1 MDDDDHDYMQHHPA
15 IEVSFTCTLDELRSI
30 AHDATPLPQ
39 DIFHAQRSLLR
50 TATAR
55 IARKGLSTDTE
66 TYRRLGI
73 LIPHWKHPAQFEAVL
88 HALCDYWQHH
98 NTAASLGASTPFRR
112 VRIKAANYLRKLGR
126 GEEHDDLV
134 VKNEYDDGDEDA
146 DKEVCSLP
154 SATMMRV
161 FRLVNGNLEI
171 PATLFK
177 ALAMAGRIQDA
188 FFPDEPS
195 TWERGPSGQG
205 SDTDDGTDGASEMS
219 FNGTETGSWASSW
232 SNGGGD
238 DHGDDDEFRGDGD
251 GVVFAERDAIASQV
265 DNQVRQATAQFLQK
279 MRVAGTSSCN
289 SNSNQNSK
297 LGHGGNPGGGAFGGI
312 DFSFLPEVMRRMIGF
327 GNSPTSPSASPT
339 LPGPSNIV
347 FCSVPVVFMPMAMGQ
362 GDMGQ
367 AGMGPAMMDAM
378 QNMMKQKS
386 EPNEGGGKSSL
397 PGPKLVP
404 GVEIKIE
411 GGAPTKPIMTL
422 PPAGTIRTKRPLP
435 SSAAASTISHKK
447 AKTIK
452 SEDSGALTAV
462 SSVVETKAVYCQ
474 TSAQYTGSFAF
485 SGKSDISP
493 SGTATS
499 TVAICDNSTCE
510 SE

>member
-1 MDDDDHDYMQHHPA
+1 MHVILLNVVSYNRITMDDDDHDYMQLHPA

-39 DIFHAQRSLLR
+39 DLFHAQRSLLR

-88 HALCDYWQHH
+88 HALRDYWQHH

-112 VRIKAANYLRKLGR
+112 VRIKAANYLRKLAR
-126 GEEHDDLV
+126 AEEHDE

-146 DKEVCSLP
+146 DKEDCSLP
-154 SATMMRV
+154 SPTMMRV

-232 SNGGGD
+232 SYGGGD
-238 DHGDDDEFRGDGD
+238 DHGDDDFRCDGD
-251 GVVFAERDAIASQV
+251 GVVFAEHDAVEVAPQV
-265 DNQVRQATAQFLQK
+265 DNQKLQ
-279 MRVAGTSSCN
+279 VAGTGSCN
-289 SNSNQNSK
+289 SSRNRNGK
-297 LGHGGNPGGGAFGGI
+297 LGHGGNSGGGAFGGI
-312 DFSFLPEVMRRMIGF
+312 DFGFLPEVMRRMIGF
-327 GNSPTSPSASPT
+327 GNCPASPSASPT

-347 FCSVPVVFMPMAMGQ
+347 FCPIPVVFMPMAMGQ

-378 QNMMKQKS
+378 QNMMKQMS
-386 EPNEGGGKSSL
+386 GANEGRGKSSL
-397 PGPKLVP
+397 PGPKLLP

-411 GGAPTKPIMTL
+411 GGAPTKPMMTL
-422 PPAGTIRTKRPLP
+422 PPAGTIRTKRPVP
-435 SSAAASTISHKK
+435 SSAAASATCHKK

-452 SEDSGALTAV
+452 SEDCGAL
-462 SSVVETKAVYCQ
+462 TKAVYCQ
-474 TSAQYTGSFAF
+474 TSAQYTDSFAF

-493 SGTATS
+493 SGIAAS
-499 TVAICDNSTCE
+499 TVAICDNSPCDRP
-510 SE
+510 